1 MYIMETSLQHLLVKV
16 ISYVYNMKILS
27 TLCLFLILTNCSAHS
42 VKVGK
47 RCTTPTADG
56 SFEKSF
62 VWIVDKTTAQ
72 SFDQKINKKNCSKNS

>member
-1 MYIMETSLQHLLVKV
+1 MKTLL
-16 ISYVYNMKILS
+16 I
-27 TLCLFLILTNCSAHS
+27 LCLFLIITNCSTNS

-62 VWIVDKTTAQ
+62 VWIVDKTTFKT
-72 SFDQKINKKNCSKNS
+72 FDAKINKENCVKNS

>member
-1 MYIMETSLQHLLVKV
+1 M
-16 ISYVYNMKILS
+16 ISYVINMKTLLI
-27 TLCLFLILTNCSAHS
+27 LCLFLILTNCSAHS

-72 SFDQKINKKNCSKNS
+72 NFDQKINKKNCSKNS

>member
-1 MYIMETSLQHLLVKV
+1 MKTLSL
-16 ISYVYNMKILS
+16 LS
-27 TLCLFLILTNCSAHS
+27 LFLILANCSAHS

-62 VWIVDKTTAQ
+62 VWIVDKITAKT
-72 SFDQKINKKNCSKNS
+72 FNQKINKANCVKNS

>member
-1 MYIMETSLQHLLVKV
+1 M

-72 SFDQKINKKNCSKNS
+72 SFDQKINKKNCAKNS